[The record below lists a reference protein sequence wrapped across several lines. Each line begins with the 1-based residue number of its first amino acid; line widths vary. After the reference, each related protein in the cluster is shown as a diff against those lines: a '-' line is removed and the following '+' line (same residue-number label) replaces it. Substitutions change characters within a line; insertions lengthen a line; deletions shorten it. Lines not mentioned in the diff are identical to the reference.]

1 MHDVVV
7 SRSQW
12 GTKLKSV
19 SWRVDVKSRAKTVD
33 QMTDPVG
40 IVQLKLGNTDSLSVG
55 GILYFPK

>member
-55 GILYFPK
+55 VVLYFPK